1 MKGMLDFC
9 FMGKKGKRAKG
20 SPGGKRKNQYWTAAI
35 AVVVLV
41 AAVSS
46 YLLSGSGI
54 SAGDPGK
61 SLSDP
66 TADGASSSP
75 SLRDRMVLPAR
86 PQTPRPFTLNPAS
99 FSDPEVQRSYQV
111 ARVVPQVL
119 EYMACYCGCYN
130 SSGHRNNLDCFKDNH
145 GAT

>member
-1 MKGMLDFC
+1 
-9 FMGKKGKRAKG
+9 MGKKGKRPKG
-20 SPGGKRKNQYWTAAI
+20 SPGGKRKSQYWPAVI

-46 YLLSGSGI
+46 YLLSGSGPLAGEPAQSLRDTT
-54 SAGDPGK
+54 SAE
-61 SLSDP
+61 
-66 TADGASSSP
+66 ASSSP
-75 SLRDRMVLPAR
+75 SLRNRMVLPAQ

-99 FSDPEVQRSYQV
+99 FSDPEVQKSYQV
-111 ARVVPQVL
+111 ARAVPEVL
-119 EYMACYCGCYN
+119 EYMACYCGCYG

>member
-1 MKGMLDFC
+1 
-9 FMGKKGKRAKG
+9 MGKKGKRAKG
-20 SPGGKRKNQYWTAAI
+20 SPGGKRKKQYWPAVI

-46 YLLSGSGI
+46 YLLSGSGT
-54 SAGDPGK
+54 STGEQDK
-61 SLSDP
+61 SPSD
-66 TADGASSSP
+66 TKADGVSSSP
-75 SLRDRMVLPAR
+75 SLRNRMILPAQ

-99 FSDPEVQRSYQV
+99 FSEPEVQKSYQV
-111 ARVVPQVL
+111 ARIVPEVL

-130 SSGHRNNLDCFKDNH
+130 SSRHRNNLDCFKDNH